1 MSTYTMLLIAL
12 FISNGGLIF
21 AQHSTLH
28 NTYYYPEDLDY
39 LPHFV
44 KYSTCPNAVYD
55 YNVGFE
61 LTDVLENIVNSCS
74 LERFTISSFTGD
86 RLSGVMPKP
95 LAENPWIV
103 IDVDSLGNAH
113 CETVNGLYER
123 DDVKEKLNASLVKC
137 KLNPGLLNSKP
148 VLCRLIFILHKV

>member
-1 MSTYTMLLIAL
+1 MLLVAL
-12 FISNGGLIF
+12 FISKSGLIF
-21 AQHSTLH
+21 SQQSTFH
-28 NTYYYPEDLDY
+28 NSYYYPENLDY

-44 KYSTCPNAVYD
+44 KYSTCANAIFN

-61 LTDVLENIVNSCS
+61 LSNVIENILNSCS

-86 RLSGVMPKP
+86 RFSGVMPKP
-95 LAENPWIV
+95 LAENTWID

-113 CETVNGLYER
+113 CETVDGLYER
-123 DDVKEKLNASLVKC
+123 DDLKEKLNESFVKC
-137 KLNPGLLNSKP
+137 KLNPGLVNNKA